1 MSDQKEGGE
10 QLNHIWHFHMF
21 SLLFSENI
29 SSHACTHAM
38 YNNIPKNYKLVAL
51 ETLRLAFCQLVNT
64 MGLSTRVRVS
74 VCVCLLDTAVELWVC
89 SLHVQCCRSVVS
101 LPRH

>member
-21 SLLFSENI
+21 SILFSEN
-29 SSHACTHAM
+29 SGSHTCTHAM

-51 ETLRLAFCQLVNT
+51 ETLR
-64 MGLSTRVRVS
+64 
-74 VCVCLLDTAVELWVC
+74 
-89 SLHVQCCRSVVS
+89 
-101 LPRH
+101 